1 MAEKTNVFRIFR
13 SYPCNFYL
21 ISHILF
27 KNKLTILIIIFFS
40 SILYACGSAKD
51 LIEGKK
57 RSEQS
62 DEFLVEKKNP
72 LAMPPDYEKLPTPG
86 NQEVSPE
93 TFSDNNELKDLL
105 NIKDCDTSVNIED
118 CDTSVSNNIDN
129 SSNIESSIIEKIQ

>member
-1 MAEKTNVFRIFR
+1 MKNKMI
-13 SYPCNFYL
+13 
-21 ISHILF
+21 

-40 SILYACGSAKD
+40 ILLYSCQSAKEA
-51 LIEGKK
+51 LEGKK

-93 TFSDNNELKDLL
+93 TFSDNEEVKDLL
-105 NIKDCDTSVNIED
+105 NVQDSNKID
-118 CDTSVSNNIDN
+118 SNNDAN
-129 SSNIESSIIEKIQ
+129 EADIESSIIKKIQQLNVY